1 MATKKM
7 ILAADVR
14 YQNADKKAQ
23 KILKPAQA
31 LLDEMDSADTE
42 LLENNDLMPLYDELI
57 DVIPALSFA
66 INSKSLDV

>member
-23 KILKPAQA
+23 KILKLAQA

-57 DVIPALSFA
+57 DAIPTLSFA

>member
-23 KILKPAQA
+23 KILKLAQA

-57 DVIPALSFA
+57 DAIPALSFA